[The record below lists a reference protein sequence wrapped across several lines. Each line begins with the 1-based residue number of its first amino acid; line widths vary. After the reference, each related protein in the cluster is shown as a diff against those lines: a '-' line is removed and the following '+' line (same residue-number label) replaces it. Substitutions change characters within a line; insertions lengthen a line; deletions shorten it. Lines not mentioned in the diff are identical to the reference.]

1 MNERPVRR
9 LYRSR
14 RNRMLFGVAGGIG
27 EYLGVDPTV
36 VRVLWVVGGV
46 LMLPMTGPVALLLY
60 VILALI
66 IPEEPE

>member
-1 MNERPVRR
+1 MNGQPVRR

>member
-1 MNERPVRR
+1 MDGQPARR

-36 VRVLWVVGGV
+36 VRVLWVIGGV

-60 VILALI
+60 LILALI

>member
-1 MNERPVRR
+1 MSGGPVRR

-14 RNRMLFGVAGGIG
+14 RNRMLFGVAGGLG

-66 IPEEPE
+66 IPPEPE